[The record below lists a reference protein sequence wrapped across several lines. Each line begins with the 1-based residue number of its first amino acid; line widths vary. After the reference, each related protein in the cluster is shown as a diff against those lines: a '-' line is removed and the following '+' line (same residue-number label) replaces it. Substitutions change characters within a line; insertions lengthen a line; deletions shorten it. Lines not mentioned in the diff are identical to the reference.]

1 MTTQLTAR
9 PGHAPSSRGLEPACA
24 TIPASSSRL
33 PAEREA
39 PPACAVSVVIPT
51 LGRAQLLNACLEA
64 LSRLAWDDGPLEIV
78 VVDDG
83 PSERTRA
90 LVERWVDTMARR
102 GITQR
107 YLASVGPHGPAAARN
122 LGWRAAHGRIIA
134 FTDDDTQPD
143 PNWLDA
149 GVRAFDAGA
158 DAAWGRIEMPIPREP
173 TDYERD
179 ANGLERAT
187 FVTANCFCL
196 RSVLEC
202 LGGFDPRFRV
212 AWREDA
218 DLYFRLLA
226 AGARIVHVPQALV
239 VHPVRPA
246 AWGVS
251 IRQQRKVLFDALLY
265 RKHPQRYRA
274 HIRAHPR
281 WDYYLILAALLTA
294 LGAWFAGAG
303 WLAALAGSAWLAATA
318 AFACKRLR
326 HTSKAPAHVAEMLLT
341 SSVIPPL
348 AVFWRLYGACKFRTP
363 FL

>member
-1 MTTQLTAR
+1 
-9 PGHAPSSRGLEPACA
+9 
-24 TIPASSSRL
+24 L
-33 PAEREA
+33 PAGNQT
-39 PPACAVSVVIPT
+39 PPAFAVSVVIPT
-51 LGRAQLLNACLEA
+51 LGRPRLLNACLDA
-64 LSRLAWDDGPLEIV
+64 LSRVVWHGDPIEIV

-83 PSERTRA
+83 PSERTQA
-90 LVERWVDTMARR
+90 LVESWAATMACR
-102 GITQR
+102 GIALR
-107 YLASVGPHGPAAARN
+107 YLASPGPHGPAAARN
-122 LGWRAAHGRIIA
+122 FGWRAAQGRIVA

-143 PNWLDA
+143 PGWLEA
-149 GVRAFDAGA
+149 GVRAFEDGA

-196 RSVLEC
+196 RSVLVR
-202 LGGFDPRFRV
+202 LGGFDQRFRV

-218 DLYFRLLA
+218 DLYFRLLG
-226 AGARIVHVPQALV
+226 AGARIVHAPQAVV

-265 RKHPQRYRA
+265 KKHPQLYRK

-281 WDYYLILAALLTA
+281 WDYYLVVAALVTV
-294 LGAWFAGAG
+294 LGALLAGIG
-303 WLAALAGSAWLAATA
+303 WLAAVAGSAWLAATA
-318 AFACKRLR
+318 ALACKRLR
-326 HTSKAPAHVAEMLLT
+326 HTTKAPAHMAEMVLT

-363 FL
+363 FV

>member
-1 MTTQLTAR
+1 
-9 PGHAPSSRGLEPACA
+9 
-24 TIPASSSRL
+24 L
-33 PAEREA
+33 PADREA
-39 PPACAVSVVIPT
+39 TPTFAVSVVIPT
-51 LGRAQLLNACLEA
+51 LGRPELLQACLDA
-64 LSRLAWDDGPLEIV
+64 LSRVAWHDAPLEII

-90 LVERWVDTMARR
+90 LVERWADTAARR

-107 YLASVGPHGPAAARN
+107 YLASPGPHGPAAARN
-122 LGWRAAHGRIIA
+122 LGWRAARGRIIA

-143 PNWLDA
+143 SNWLEA
-149 GVRAFDAGA
+149 GVRAFDDGA

-196 RSVLEC
+196 RSMLER
-202 LGGFDPRFRV
+202 LGGFDERFRV

-218 DLYFRLLA
+218 DLYFRLLGE
-226 AGARIVHVPQALV
+226 GARIVHVPQALV

-246 AWGVS
+246 AWGIS

-265 RKHPQRYRA
+265 KKHPQRYRE
-274 HIRAHPR
+274 HIRAHAR
-281 WDYYLILAALLTA
+281 WDYYLILAALFTG
-294 LGAWFAGAG
+294 LGAALAGVG

-318 AFACKRLR
+318 ALACKRLR
-326 HTSKAPAHVAEMLLT
+326 HTTKAPAHVAEMVLT

-363 FL
+363 FV